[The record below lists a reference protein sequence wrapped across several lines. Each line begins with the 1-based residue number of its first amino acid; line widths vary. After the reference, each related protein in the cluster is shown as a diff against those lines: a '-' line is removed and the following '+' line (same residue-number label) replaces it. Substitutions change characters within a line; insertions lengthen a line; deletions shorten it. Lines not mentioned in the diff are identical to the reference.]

1 MMTEEF
7 PRVVTPLST
16 PYNPLELAKATQRL
30 VCRPEDS
37 ARKYTNIY
45 LAGVYGGIATA
56 YAVGCPIRCIF
67 CWVDDSREYPESR
80 GRFYSPEALVNELL
94 KVAQR
99 KNTNKARIS
108 GAEPTL
114 CKNHLLKVLPLI
126 ETSSLDT
133 FMLETNGILFGM
145 DPNYVKQIA
154 QFDKVHI
161 RISIKAAT
169 PEGFKKRTG
178 AKAASYLLPFRAI
191 KNLLEADA
199 SFHVAA
205 MTDSRLMAPSERK
218 QLIRLLTDLHP
229 RLARSLEEEV
239 CDPYPATARRLEA
252 AGIDTLAFF
261 SENQPIY

>member
-1 MMTEEF
+1 MTEEF
-7 PRVVTPLST
+7 PRVVTPRSK
-16 PYNPLELAKATQRL
+16 PYDPLKLARATQRL
-30 VCRPEDS
+30 VCRLEDS

-67 CWVDDSREYPESR
+67 CWVDDSRDYPETR
-80 GRFYSPEALVNELL
+80 GRFFTPEALVNALL
-94 KVAQR
+94 EVAKR
-99 KNTNKARIS
+99 KGTAKARIS

-114 CKNHLLKVLPLI
+114 CKRHLLEVLPLI
-126 ETSSLDT
+126 DTSSLDT
-133 FMLETNGILFGM
+133 FMLETNGILFGT
-145 DPNYVKQIA
+145 DLDYVKQIA

-169 PEGFKKRTG
+169 PEGFEKRTG
-178 AKAASYLLPFRAI
+178 AKAETYLLPFRAI
-191 KNLLEADA
+191 ENLLEANA

-205 MTDSRLMAPSERK
+205 MTDPRLMSRSERA
-218 QLIRLLTDLHP
+218 QLIKMLTDFSP
-229 RLARSLEEEV
+229 RLVRGLEEEV

-252 AGIDTLAFF
+252 AGVDTLAFF